1 MSLKKKSAAEK
12 QELKE
17 RKKANKASEF
27 TEVGDTAV
35 LLNSEDPLAEA
46 PYGSTL
52 RAAEFGMTELMP
64 PPKGIYNPDQ
74 KMFPADYKDEHGLD
88 ITFVVPCKSC
98 AAFLCLTASSGLRKQ
113 RCATCDTL
121 VSQSMD
127 LLLQGKEGLKCLIG
141 KLPAKCMGN
150 MLQGTCSDSACGRIS
165 VFPRNY
171 AVHCAVCRTGLLRE
185 DRDAAEKGEGWGMYF
200 GRMAAACNTYFN
212 EKQNPFYQII
222 YVLIMCWSFA
232 GYVQFGW
239 LETDVARHLADRFFL
254 GYWGTMR
261 AAEIF
266 FTVGV
271 VLLAMCYVK
280 NPGIVTEEN
289 HSQLMKLY
297 PLPTEGQKPL
307 KYCQTCR
314 FLRPPRTHHCR
325 VCNICVTRFDHHCV
339 WLNTCVGAGNLR
351 WFMAFVAWHAVVAA
365 FGVWFIAA
373 MLIEI
378 GYGIAQENEHVIRVF
393 SHGIHQKGTTFPGLE
408 EYPLNIVGTV
418 AGTGI
423 PWLAVLWVNIQHVML
438 LGFAML
444 LTFLLGAF
452 FFSHMYQILSNR

>member
-1 MSLKKKSAAEK
+1 
-12 QELKE
+12 
-17 RKKANKASEF
+17 
-27 TEVGDTAV
+27 
-35 LLNSEDPLAEA
+35 
-46 PYGSTL
+46 
-52 RAAEFGMTELMP
+52 
-64 PPKGIYNPDQ
+64 
-74 KMFPADYKDEHGLD
+74 
-88 ITFVVPCKSC
+88 
-98 AAFLCLTASSGLRKQ
+98 
-113 RCATCDTL
+113 
-121 VSQSMD
+121 
-127 LLLQGKEGLKCLIG
+127 
-141 KLPAKCMGN
+141 
-150 MLQGTCSDSACGRIS
+150 
-165 VFPRNY
+165 
-171 AVHCAVCRTGLLRE
+171 
-185 DRDAAEKGEGWGMYF
+185 
-200 GRMAAACNTYFN
+200 
-212 EKQNPFYQII
+212 
-222 YVLIMCWSFA
+222 
-232 GYVQFGW
+232 
-239 LETDVARHLADRFFL
+239 
-254 GYWGTMR
+254 
-261 AAEIF
+261 
-266 FTVGV
+266 
-271 VLLAMCYVK
+271 MCYVK

-452 FFSHMYQILSNR
+452 FFSHMYQILSNRTSYEGWEEDKDMQLKMIRARQPVVNKKKAGKSGTSESGTSESESAKVKEDSVAARCTPPPAPAGNCVYDKGCWSNFRSVICPPPPSTTCVAQLRNIA